1 MAYREFVDEHGVA
14 WEAWDVYPTHVERRI
29 RSGAW
34 LEQGEE
40 DRRQTDGG
48 PRAQVREEYAQ
59 GWLAFQCRG
68 ERRRLAPIPDDWV
81 DLETGELIALCA
93 RATPIG
99 SPRRLVE

>member
-14 WEAWDVYPTHVERRI
+14 WEAWDVYPMQAERRN
-29 RSGAW
+29 RNSAW
-34 LEQGEE
+34 RAQEE
-40 DRRQTDGG
+40 RRRRDGG

-68 ERRRLAPIPDDWV
+68 ERRRLTPIPEGWDDL
-81 DLETGELIALCA
+81 DTGELVALCA